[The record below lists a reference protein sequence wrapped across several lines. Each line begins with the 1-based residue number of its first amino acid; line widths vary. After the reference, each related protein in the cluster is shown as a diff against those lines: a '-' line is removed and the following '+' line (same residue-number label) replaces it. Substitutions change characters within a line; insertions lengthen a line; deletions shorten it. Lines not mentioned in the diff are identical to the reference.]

1 MVMVST
7 FSVWLMFLLSL
18 GESIPVGNIISMG
31 TSAAPFSFS
40 LKFVGVIEGKSLQT
54 YYTLYHIMNSNCN
67 LQIVNVTLRRFSAS
81 FFQSLNYKIIGIIFC
96 QIICDKETALY
107 KV

>member
-1 MVMVST
+1 MGVGADVELLWSIRVSICYSG
-7 FSVWLMFLLSL
+7 FSASFNG

-67 LQIVNVTLRRFSAS
+67 FTNS
-81 FFQSLNYKIIGIIFC
+81 
-96 QIICDKETALY
+96 
-107 KV
+107 

>member
-1 MVMVST
+1 MFFMVMVCT

-18 GESIPVGNIISMG
+18 GESIPVGNIISNG

-67 LQIVNVTLRRFSAS
+67 LTNS
-81 FFQSLNYKIIGIIFC
+81 
-96 QIICDKETALY
+96 
-107 KV
+107 